1 MLFYFV
7 SIIYDKIDKDQN
19 GEISDEELTQWI
31 RHVQMRYVMS
41 DTDRQWRDHIPEDEE
56 NTLLTWDSYKER
68 TYGHIDGI
76 VTFFITCVYSLR
88 IFCLKCLCY

>member
-56 NTLLTWDSYKER
+56 KTLLTWDVYKEK

-76 VTFFITCVYSLR
+76 VTFL
-88 IFCLKCLCY
+88 